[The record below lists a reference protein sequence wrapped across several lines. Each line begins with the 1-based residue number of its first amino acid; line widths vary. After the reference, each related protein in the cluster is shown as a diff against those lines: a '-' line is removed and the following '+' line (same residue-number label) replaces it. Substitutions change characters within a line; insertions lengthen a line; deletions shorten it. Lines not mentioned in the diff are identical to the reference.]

1 MTTQATAMKTSAP
14 AEVLYMALELANAT
28 WKVLF
33 QSGAGRRRERTV
45 PARDMAKL
53 LAEIAAAKARLG
65 LTPDAKVVSC
75 YEAGRDGFWLHRAL
89 CHHGIENIVVDAASI
104 EVARRAK
111 HKKTDRIDLYKLM
124 GLLLRWAAG
133 EHKVWSVVRVP
144 DTSAEDDRRLSR
156 TLGDLKSERQR
167 HRARM
172 QSLLITE
179 GIAVGTLGGKHWEQ
193 RVRAF
198 RRWDAT
204 PLGEHLV
211 ECLLREGERLA
222 FVEQQL
228 KALKARREQLVA
240 TAPSRT
246 AEVTRRL
253 ARLGAI
259 AKESSFLFAA
269 EFFGWRTFANRRE
282 VGGALGLTGTP
293 YNSGDST
300 REQGISKAGNARM
313 RPMMVEISW
322 LWLRYQPRSDL
333 SKWWNERFAKGGTRV
348 RKIGIV
354 ALARKLAV
362 ALWHYLEH
370 DVVPAGA
377 SLKPVP
383 VHGGGRP

>member
-1 MTTQATAMKTSAP
+1 MTTQATETKSSASS
-14 AEVLYMALELANAT
+14 EVLYMALELSNT
-28 WKVLF
+28 KWKVLF
-33 QSGAGRRRERTV
+33 QSGAGRRREQTV

-65 LTPDAKVVSC
+65 LEADARVVSC

-89 CHHGIENIVVDAASI
+89 RANGIENIVVDAASI
-104 EVARRAK
+104 EVSRRAK
-111 HKKTDRIDLYKLM
+111 HQKTDRLDLYKLM
-124 GLLLRWAAG
+124 SLLLRWAAG
-133 EHKVWSVVRVP
+133 EKVWSVVRVP
-144 DTSAEDDRRLSR
+144 DEAAEDDRRLSR
-156 TLGDLKSERQR
+156 TLGDLKNERQR
-167 HRARM
+167 HRSRM

-179 GIAVGTLGGKHWEQ
+179 GIAVGMVGGKHWEE
-193 RVRAF
+193 RVRAL
-198 RRWDAT
+198 RRWDGK
-204 PLGEHLV
+204 PLGPELV

-222 FVEQQL
+222 FVELQL

-240 TAPSRT
+240 TAPSKT

-259 AKESSFLFAA
+259 AKESSFLFAT
-269 EFFGWRTFANRRE
+269 EFFAWRTFANRRE
-282 VGGALGLTGTP
+282 VGAALGLTGTP

-322 LWLRYQPRSDL
+322 FWLRYQPESEL
-333 SKWWNERFAKGGTRV
+333 TKWFNDRFAKGGTRV

-383 VHGGGRP
+383 VRGGGRP

>member
-1 MTTQATAMKTSAP
+1 MTTQATEMQTSAP
-14 AEVLYMALELANAT
+14 TEVLYMALELSDKK

-33 QSGAGRRRERTV
+33 QSGAGRQRAIEV
-45 PARDMAKL
+45 AARNLAKL
-53 LAEIAAAKARLG
+53 LAELAAAKSQLG
-65 LTPDAKVVSC
+65 LPAGAKVVSC

-89 CHHGIENIVVDAASI
+89 CHHGVGNIVVDAASI

-124 GLLLRWAAG
+124 GLLLRWAGG
-133 EHKVWSVVRVP
+133 EHKVWSVLRVP
-144 DTSAEDDRRLSR
+144 DEAAEDDRRLSR
-156 TLGDLKSERQR
+156 TLDDLKSERQR
-167 HRARM
+167 HRTRM

-179 GIAVGTLGGKHWEQ
+179 GIAAGMVGGKHWEE

-198 RRWDAT
+198 RRWDGT

-211 ECLLREGERLA
+211 ECLLLEGERLA
-222 FVEQQL
+222 FVELQL

-259 AKESSFLFAA
+259 ARESSFVFAT
-269 EFFGWRTFANRRE
+269 EFFAWRSFANRRE

-293 YNSGDST
+293 YNSGDSS

-313 RPMMVEISW
+313 RPMLVEISW
-322 LWLRYQPRSDL
+322 LWLRYQPESEL
-333 SKWWNERFAKGGTRV
+333 AKWWTTRFAAGSGRV
-348 RKIGIV
+348 RRIGIV

-362 ALWHYLEH
+362 ALWRYLEH
-370 DVVPAGA
+370 GVVPAGA

-383 VHGGGRP
+383 VGGGGRP